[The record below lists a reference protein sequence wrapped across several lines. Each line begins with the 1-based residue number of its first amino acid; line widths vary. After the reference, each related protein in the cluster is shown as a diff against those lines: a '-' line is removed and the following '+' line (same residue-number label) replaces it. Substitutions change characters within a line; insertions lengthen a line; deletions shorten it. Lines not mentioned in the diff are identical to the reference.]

1 MPNVKVNILFSHKIG
16 IIAIHSDKQYKVIW
30 IVDLLIYLNLDS
42 LKIKNIATEMIS
54 YNDKESEPILNII
67 MLFIFYAE
75 KTFD

>member
-16 IIAIHSDKQYKVIW
+16 IIKVIW